1 MKPKLK
7 ITSILL
13 PLVIVLVNTAHAQ
26 QLFYCDSIF
35 NHDQRQFE
43 GACKEFYEFTE
54 SKIDSVVEKEYA
66 KDYWRAV
73 PIQIIAPVNQEMK
86 IHGVVYG
93 LIAADTLFKIDYVN
107 GAPDGYYI
115 RFCRNDTLSVTAYN
129 NGKKN
134 GPEIIRPSCDS
145 SFYIK
150 TTYAKGVEI
159 GPYLVIEN
167 GKFRG
172 LTAILNGEI
181 HGAQYELDNEG
192 TLQWFLVYENG
203 KVKDGTYYS
212 FDSSGRI
219 TEADTYRKGKLRK
232 SIKYYDDEPP
242 KVTRYK
248 WS

>member
-13 PLVIVLVNTAHAQ
+13 QLVIVLVNTAHAQ

-35 NHDQRQFE
+35 SHDLRQFE

-115 RFCRNDTLSVTAYN
+115 RFCEKDTLSVTQFQ
-129 NGKKN
+129 NGSKSGLQWKKSICGSTTFFRTNYLN
-134 GPEIIRPSCDS
+134 GL
-145 SFYIK
+145 
-150 TTYAKGVEI
+150 EI
-159 GPYLVIEN
+159 GPYLVIKKGEI
-167 GKFRG
+167 RG
-172 LTAILNGEI
+172 LTAFLNGKR
-181 HGAQYELDNEG
+181 HGAHYRLDNEG
-192 TLQWFLVYENG
+192 TLLRCLVYEND
-203 KVKDGTYYS
+203 KVKDGTYYH
-212 FDSSGRI
+212 FDPSGKI
-219 TEADTYRKGKLRK
+219 TEAQTYRKGKLRK

-248 WS
+248 